1 MEGAMAQY
9 INDLQPT
16 TAAEIEPAESGTTP
30 EPTERLPKLMTLL
43 AWTLPGP
50 LESPALLLVAA
61 KSLKVP
67 R

>member
-1 MEGAMAQY
+1 MNQDMK
-9 INDLQPT
+9 DLQETPAVET
-16 TAAEIEPAESGTTP
+16 TEPASGTTP
-30 EPTERLPKLMTLL
+30 EPTERLPKLMALL